1 MRKEFGVR
9 QGVLQRTVASVK
21 AVSGV
26 SFEVAAG
33 ETFGLVGESGS
44 ARPRSGG

>member
-1 MRKEFGVR
+1 MRK
-9 QGVLQRTVASVK
+9 GVLQRTVASVK

-26 SFEVAAG
+26 SFRVGAG

-44 ARPRSGG
+44 GKTTVGA